1 MNQNDKMIVLF
12 AEGKARNFAKAQNK
26 TLPYIGF
33 MKYFKKPYV
42 TPEKRKEFNRLSKEE
57 QDNLKSIAGWYSG
70 AQCSD
75 GYRNLRNILPRN
87 IATIDMDYVPDYVP
101 DQIETGCFG
110 LSDIEFFAHSS
121 RRHTPEE
128 PRIRIILPLSR
139 RVDRDE
145 YSAVIRLIG
154 QRIDPDMK
162 LVDPVSYRPA
172 QMMFF
177 PTCSKD
183 DEKHYFFFRNE
194 AEVLD
199 VDAMLAEFEEKIG
212 DWRDLSLLPR
222 HPDEDNLRRRADRAE
237 DPTEKEGIIGDF
249 CRAYTIFDVMDEF
262 LPGVYLPGD
271 EKSGHPR
278 YTYAGSTSSNGA
290 IVYDDGKFIYSHH
303 GHDPGCDMNLNAF
316 DFLRI
321 HKFGDLDTG
330 EKSDKK
336 VTELPSFRAAAEFAE
351 TLQPVRKQRVA
362 RNYDLRAMFDDAGI
376 EPEGDIVEAV
386 EYDPVADLLGDIP
399 APKPKKKKEPE
410 TDDEAAIKAILA
422 DLIGD
427 DVDLPPLQVRLRSEP
442 RPLPPADEDWL
453 ASEVE
458 MTAKGEI
465 ISNLP
470 NVAAIVYNDPRLRGS
485 AAFNEF
491 TQRLV
496 CTRSVKSNIKAVPV
510 VHCDDAYNGSPW
522 QDIFDT
528 AVRALLEYPNGKD
541 KAGYGMKVT
550 DRDLVGGISL
560 AAQRNKFHPVKDYL
574 KSAKA
579 GTWEAVETMLIRYL
593 GLEDNAYHREVSA
606 NIMLASVARIFNPGH
621 KFDFAPIIV
630 GRQGRG
636 KSTFIK
642 VLYGADW
649 FGEIACKLDDKQDI
663 AEELAGKWGCELPEL
678 SAFHKS
684 DHNAAKMF
692 LRRQHDDVRMAYDR
706 RVSIL
711 PRQSV
716 FWGTTNDIKFLKDP
730 TGNRSYWVLLLGEGD
745 QYFDLAALA
754 DEREAL
760 WGAAYAEWVRR
771 TGGQTKHELDLSLR
785 SPVAR
790 EIARELQEGAR
801 TEEVFEQWRDQIE
814 MWLEDPVPMKQFL
827 SEIGK
832 PLSDFPGEDDE
843 IDPNQLVLRCVFRN
857 QDALAA
863 LNLPQNLSNPA
874 AVQSIQKAVAEI
886 DGWNTNGE
894 RRRVLGIL
902 GRWRTR
908 IGATQGELLCG
919 YRLYKGAL

>member
-12 AEGKARNFAKAQNK
+12 AEGKARNFAKATNK
-26 TLPYIGF
+26 ALPYIGF
-33 MKYFKKPYV
+33 MKYFRKPHV
-42 TPEKRKEFNRLSKEE
+42 TPEKRKEFNRLSKED
-57 QDNLKSIAGWYSG
+57 QDGLKSIAGWYSG

-87 IATIDMDYVPDYVP
+87 IATIDMDYVPEFVP
-101 DQIETGCFG
+101 DQIKLGCFG
-110 LSDIEFFAHSS
+110 LSDVEFFAHSS

-128 PRIRIILPLSR
+128 PRIRILLPLSR

-145 YSAVIRLIG
+145 YTAVIRLIG
-154 QRIDPDMK
+154 QMIDSEMK

-183 DEKHYFFFRNE
+183 DEKNYFFFRNE
-194 AEVLD
+194 GPVLD
-199 VDAMLAEFEEKIG
+199 VDALLARFEESVG
-212 DWRDLSLLPR
+212 DWRDLSLLPK
-222 HPDEDNLRRRADRAE
+222 HPDEDNLRKRADKAE

-262 LPGVYLPGD
+262 LPGVYLVGD

-321 HKFGDLDTG
+321 HKFGDLDNG

-336 VTELPSFRAAAEFAE
+336 VTDLPSFRAMTEFAE
-351 TLQPVRKQRVA
+351 TLPPVRKQRVA
-362 RNYDLRAMFDDAGI
+362 RNYDMRAMFDDAGI
-376 EPEGDIVEAV
+376 EPDHELIEAD
-386 EYDPVADLLGDIP
+386 EPYELLSDGP
-399 APKPKKKKEPE
+399 EKPKKADKPKKPS
-410 TDDEAAIKAILA
+410 TPDDEDEIRAILA
-422 DLIGD
+422 ELVGD
-427 DVDLPPLQVRLRSEP
+427 DVGLPPLDVRLRYEP
-442 RPLPPADEDWL
+442 RPIPEADSDWL
-453 ASEVE
+453 ANEVE
-458 MTAKGEI
+458 MTPKGEI

-470 NVAAIVYNDPRLRGS
+470 NVATIVYNDPRLRGA

-491 TQRLV
+491 TQKLV

-510 VHCDDAYNGSPW
+510 IHCDDPYNGTPW
-522 QDIFDT
+522 QDFYDT

-550 DRDLVGGISL
+550 DRDLVGGVNL
-560 AAQRNKFHPVKDYL
+560 AAHRNAFHPIKDYL
-574 KSAKA
+574 KAARA
-579 GTWEAVETMLIRYL
+579 GSWDAVETMLIRYL

-606 NIMLASVARIFNPGH
+606 NIMLASVARIFHPGH

-642 VLYGADW
+642 VLYGAEW

-663 AEELAGKWGCELPEL
+663 AEEIAGKWGCELPEL

-692 LRRQHDDVRMAYDR
+692 LRRQHDDVRMAFER
-706 RVSIL
+706 RVSVL

-730 TGNRSYWVLLLGEGD
+730 TGNRSYWVLLLGEGET
-745 QYFDLAALA
+745 YFDLPGLAA
-754 DEREAL
+754 EREAL

-771 TGGQTKHELDLSLR
+771 TGGDPKVELDLSLR
-785 SPVAR
+785 NRDAQETAR
-790 EIARELQEGAR
+790 LLQEGAR
-801 TEEVFEQWRDQIE
+801 TEEVYEQWRDQIE
-814 MWLEDPVPMKQFL
+814 MWLEEPVPVKQFL

-832 PLSDFPGEDDE
+832 PMSDFPGDDDE
-843 IDPNQLVLRCVFRN
+843 INPDQLVLRCVFRN

-863 LNLPQNLSNPA
+863 LNLPPNLTNPV
-874 AVQSIQKAVAEI
+874 AVQAIQKAVAEI
-886 DGWNTNGE
+886 DGWNVGGE
-894 RRRVLGIL
+894 KRRVLGIQ

-908 IGATQGELLCG
+908 IGATAEELYCG
-919 YRLYKGAL
+919 YRLYEGAL